1 MAKMNGAGYATV
13 NINVLYVAMV
23 YGGKECIGV
32 CSFFFLSVSSVFI
45 LSLCIIKA
53 CE

>member
-32 CSFFFLSVSSVFI
+32 CSFFFCLFLRSSFYHSA
-45 LSLCIIKA
+45 L
-53 CE
+53 